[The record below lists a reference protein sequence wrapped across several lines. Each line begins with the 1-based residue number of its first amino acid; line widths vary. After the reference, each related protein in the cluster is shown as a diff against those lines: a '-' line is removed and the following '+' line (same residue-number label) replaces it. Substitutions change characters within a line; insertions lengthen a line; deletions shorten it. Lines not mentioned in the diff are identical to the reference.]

1 MRFSIVQ
8 SVVAT
13 ASMASAHTIM
23 QAVNGLAM
31 GKAIYMPDNDNTV

>member
-23 QAVNGLAM
+23 QAVNGLAV